1 MSGHSDVHNKKLP
14 RIAHYA
20 HVSDR
25 TWLLSP
31 TGVQALL
38 APLVWDNIFT
48 QQVSPSH
55 KEPMGMWEEASDT
68 GMKGKKKMKDKNEEE
83 EERGKKERMV
93 NLTLEMIYL
102 LTGEH
107 YIPRKKSDD
116 GGALHAPGSVIQ
128 KENNKND
135 KKILELMS
143 NIIQL
148 LTGEVAIRTHHVSI
162 YFSLDEWDYIKGNK
176 DLYEEVKKE
185 DLKQL
190 WPLAA
195 CEYKDESNVTSHFQ
209 ATLSCNNDDETIT
222 IPDISPV
229 EQPPPANWIK
239 EEVASCEGANQ
250 SDCSINPLTEQ
261 IQETDTSTPIMRYS
275 MSGTYILD
283 IIKEEAD
290 SCENSILLPNS
301 DSHAVKEE
309 VTSCE
314 ESNQSYYSINPLT
327 EQIQGTDTPTP
338 IMGYSLVSSPLSNGY
353 DDYANECH
361 KHFMHIL
368 DFDRHRT
375 TQKIKKHFFCSD
387 CGKSFGTSSEVT
399 VHRQRNHTGEKPF
412 ACSECGKCF
421 TRSKELTIHHR
432 THTGEK
438 PYSCSECGKCF
449 ITSSELTVHQRR
461 NHTGEKPFPCSECGK
476 CFTRSKELTA
486 HQRTHTGEKPYSCS
500 ECEKCFSNRSCLV
513 DHLRTH
519 TGHKPYS
526 CFQCGKCFSNRA
538 NRIRHQRTHTGEKP
552 FACSECEKC
561 FASSTELTV
570 HRRRN
575 HTGEKPYSCS
585 ECGKCFASSS
595 HLRAHERAHT
605 GEKPYPCLECGK
617 CFQTHYLLARHQRT
631 HTGEKPFSCSECGK
645 CFASSTVL
653 IVHQRRIHTGEKP
666 YSCSECGKCFASSS
680 HLRAHGRAHTG
691 EKPYSCSECGKC
703 LSTRLSLTRHER
715 THMGRNHFLNSIKTE
730 NNFHV
735 TVI

>member
-1 MSGHSDVHNKKLP
+1 
-14 RIAHYA
+14 
-20 HVSDR
+20 
-25 TWLLSP
+25 
-31 TGVQALL
+31 
-38 APLVWDNIFT
+38 
-48 QQVSPSH
+48 
-55 KEPMGMWEEASDT
+55 MGMWEEASDT
-68 GMKGKKKMKDKNEEE
+68 GMKGKKKDKNEEE

-176 DLYEEVKKE
+176 DLYREGMKEEPQ
-185 DLKQL
+185 QL
-190 WPLAA
+190 HPLAT
-195 CEYKDESNVTSHFQ
+195 CEYKDESNVTSHVQ
-209 ATLSCNNDDETIT
+209 ATLSCNNDETIT

-239 EEVASCEGANQ
+239 EEVASREEGNQ

-261 IQETDTSTPIMRYS
+261 IQETDMPTPIMGCS
-275 MSGTYILD
+275 MSANHILD

-290 SCENSILLPNS
+290 SYEKSILLPNS

-338 IMGYSLVSSPLSNGY
+338 IMGYSLLSSPLKIKGNEY
-353 DDYANECH
+353 NDDAIEGHTN
-361 KHFMHIL
+361 FMHIL
-368 DFDRHRT
+368 DFDGHKK
-375 TQKIKKHFFCSD
+375 TQIIKKHVFCSD
-387 CGKSFGTSSEVT
+387 CGQSFGTSSELT
-399 VHRQRNHTGEKPF
+399 VHRQQNHTGEKPF
-412 ACSECGKCF
+412 V
-421 TRSKELTIHHR
+421 
-432 THTGEK
+432 
-438 PYSCSECGKCF
+438 CSECGKCF
-449 ITSSELTVHQRR
+449 IT
-461 NHTGEKPFPCSECGK
+461 P
-476 CFTRSKELTA
+476 KELSV

-500 ECEKCFSNRSCLV
+500 ECEKCFSNRSCLI

-519 TGHKPYS
+519 TGDKPYS

-538 NRIRHQRTHTGEKP
+538 NRIRHQRIHTGEKP

-585 ECGKCFASSS
+585 ECGKCFATTS
-595 HLRAHERAHT
+595 HLRAHGRAHT
-605 GEKPYPCLECGK
+605 GEKPYSCLECGK
-617 CFQTHYLLARHQRT
+617 CFAT
-631 HTGEKPFSCSECGK
+631 
-645 CFASSTVL
+645 SSN
-653 IVHQRRIHTGEKP
+653 
-666 YSCSECGKCFASSS
+666 
-680 HLRAHGRAHTG
+680 LRAHGRAHTG

-703 LSTRLSLTRHER
+703 FSTRLSLTRHER
-715 THMGRNHFLNSIKTE
+715 THMGKKHFLNSIKTE